1 MNNLNR
7 FSKSHEE
14 WFYFLMNKDNPL
26 MEFKIISDFGSY
38 TIHEI
43 KRFSDLLPYGF
54 KSIHEWVI
62 NRQAPKHRKYI
73 DRLFK
78 LCQINNIKDF
88 ISITYGLSLN
98 DTFWVKPK
106 DSKLSWSQVSLYR
119 NDFNESIAHLAFDG
133 EGLNGLEVTTTSPEF
148 GTDGSYA
155 KCWIKDDNGIYLL
168 KRGSKGF
175 ANSGLEPY
183 SEFYTSQ
190 LAKELCESYVDYNL
204 MNYHNELAS
213 SCRLFSDENTGYTP
227 IVNLLGV
234 NSTVID
240 IINYF
245 DSIGSGELFRSM
257 IVLDGISL
265 NQDRH
270 LKNYGVLFDNDTLE
284 IKGMAPVF
292 DNNMSLLPFAM
303 NDDFN
308 NLEGY
313 LMDKGPKFGSNW
325 IEIAS
330 YCLTPRLKRILK
342 NLKGFRFSPHPE
354 FNLPNERIDMLNKIV
369 NSQINKILNY

>member
-14 WFYFLMNKDNPL
+14 WFYYLMNKDNPL
-26 MEFKIISDFGSY
+26 MEFKIIGYFGSY
-38 TIHEI
+38 TIQGI

-73 DRLFK
+73 DKLFK

-98 DTFWVKPK
+98 DTFWIKPK

-119 NDFNESIAHLAFDG
+119 NDFNEFIAHLAFDG
-133 EGLNGLEVTTTSPEF
+133 KGLNGLEVTTTSPEF

-190 LAKELCESYVDYNL
+190 LSKELCESYVDYNL

-227 IVNLLGV
+227 IVNLLGI

-330 YCLTPRLKRILK
+330 YCLTPRLKRILT
-342 NLKGFRFSPHPE
+342 NLKGFRFSPPSE

-369 NSQINKILNY
+369 NSQINKILLY